1 MSFFMYQTTIPNK
14 KKTPIKPPLSP
25 IRPLLWRGCNQKHTS
40 PKDFFRKAKL
50 IDGKTHLKLYNSLS
64 LVPVLLLASSIPLYA
79 YVLQI
84 SQNNNELQQ
93 KLLRH
98 EVHEKF
104 SGWNKGEFV
113 ILIFNICL
121 INKNIQHMLFSGK
134 GQWIQPHIHANTLTF
149 TSWLLLC
156 QDPPTQKKDI
166 TFKFTMED
174 FMKVV
179 SSCQMNELSCCHTIL
194 NN

>member
-1 MSFFMYQTTIPNK
+1 MAIETTTWQLCNFSYMFKSIKKYNTLKLNTTQMSFFMYQTTIPNK

-113 ILIFNICL
+113 ILIFNICC
-121 INKNIQHMLFSGK
+121 NQ
-134 GQWIQPHIHANTLTF
+134 
-149 TSWLLLC
+149 
-156 QDPPTQKKDI
+156 
-166 TFKFTMED
+166 
-174 FMKVV
+174 
-179 SSCQMNELSCCHTIL
+179 
-194 NN
+194 